1 MPQENFHMQLLTL
14 AKTAGL
20 AGSLLLTT
28 STGAFASD
36 HIQFP
41 MTVSAGAK
49 ACLPHAAARVTD
61 VSVGPAEDL
70 RIQVAGLPKN
80 TDFDFFVI
88 QDPVAPFGLA
98 WYQGDIETDSHG
110 NGSGTFVGRFNVET
124 FIVAPGGTQAPV
136 VFNHPPFPDA
146 SQNPPTPPVQLYH
159 LGLWFNSPADAAKAG
174 CASTVTPFNGTHN
187 AGIQA
192 LNTANFPLLR
202 GPLFYLQ

>member
-1 MPQENFHMQLLTL
+1 MTIRIGANPIGWSNDDMRELGGETSLETCL
-14 AKTAGL
+14 SEAKQAGFAGMELGHKFPREPEALRTAL
-20 AGSLLLTT
+20 
-28 STGAFASD
+28 
-36 HIQFP
+36 
-41 MTVSAGAK
+41 
-49 ACLPHAAARVTD
+49 
-61 VSVGPAEDL
+61 
-70 RIQVAGLPKN
+70 
-80 TDFDFFVI
+80 
-88 QDPVAPFGLA
+88 APFGLA

-124 FIVAPGGTQAPV
+124 FIVAPGVAPAPV

-146 SQNPPTPPVQLYH
+146 NQNPKTPPVQLYH
-159 LGLWFNSPADAAKAG
+159 LGLWFNSPADAARAG